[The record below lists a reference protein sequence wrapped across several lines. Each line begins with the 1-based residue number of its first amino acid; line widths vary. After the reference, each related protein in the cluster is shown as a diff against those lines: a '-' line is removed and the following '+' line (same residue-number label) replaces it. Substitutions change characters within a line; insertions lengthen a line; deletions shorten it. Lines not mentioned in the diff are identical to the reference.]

1 MKKFSS
7 SGAGLRRLRPAFLLL
22 LTACTLAAADTSFYI
37 APCTDPSTGCEP
49 GDLDLARWALQS
61 WQTASESAPSQNRLH
76 FVETKE
82 ESKALLR
89 FVWTSPAGGLYG
101 ETVGIDVNGKH
112 GSQIYI
118 VNTTRGIPDPLLRD
132 TIVYLT
138 CLHEAGHALGL
149 SHTDQFADIMYYF
162 GYGGDINEYFG
173 RYRRKLSTRD
183 DIRKNSGLSDADR
196 RRLLAQLPLR

>member
-1 MKKFSS
+1 MKKS
-7 SGAGLRRLRPAFLLL
+7 SGAGLRPASSFALLL
-22 LTACTLAAADTSFYI
+22 LTAASLVAAETSFYI

-49 GDLDLARWALQS
+49 GDLDLARWALES
-61 WQTASESAPSQNRLH
+61 WQAASQSAPPQSRLH

-82 ESKALLR
+82 ESQALLR
-89 FVWTSPAGGLYG
+89 FVWTSPTGGLYG

-118 VNTTRGIPDPLLRD
+118 VNTTRGIADRLLRD

-138 CLHEAGHALGL
+138 CLHESGHALGL

-162 GYGGDINEYFG
+162 GYGGDIDEYFG
-173 RYRRKLSTRD
+173 RYRRKLSVRD
-183 DIRKNSGLSDADR
+183 DIRNNAGLSDADR
-196 RRLLAQLPLR
+196 KRLLTVINE